1 MLWLFVLW
9 IHLLAAVTWIG
20 GMAVISLVIVPVLSS
35 SLSSSELS
43 SRRAEL
49 LQAVGE
55 RFSQVSWACIIVLL
69 MTGILNLMH
78 LAIPFDVL
86 FDTRLGK
93 LLIVKWTLFAVMIGL
108 SIDHDFIAGPRLRF
122 LASDDPVYVRLAA
135 RMRWS
140 GRLRLILGLAVLFFA
155 LGLRRL

>member
-1 MLWLFVLW
+1 MLWLFILW

-20 GMAVISLVIVPVLSS
+20 GLVIISLVIVPVLSS
-35 SLSSSELS
+35 SEPS
-43 SRRAEL
+43 SRRADL

-78 LAIPFDVL
+78 LAIPYDVL

-93 LLIVKWTLFAVMIGL
+93 LLIIKWSLLAGMIGL
-108 SIDHDFIAGPRLRF
+108 NIYHDFVAGPRLRF
-122 LASDDPVYVRLAA
+122 LTSDDPVYARLAV

-140 GRLRLILGLAVLFFA
+140 GRLSLVLGLAVLFFA